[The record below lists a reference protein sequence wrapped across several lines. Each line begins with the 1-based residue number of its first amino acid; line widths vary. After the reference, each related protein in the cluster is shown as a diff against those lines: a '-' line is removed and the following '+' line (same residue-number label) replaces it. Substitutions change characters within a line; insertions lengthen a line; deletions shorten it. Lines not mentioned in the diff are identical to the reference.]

1 MNTLMLSRRFSRIKS
16 SIKDRANLV
25 SASRVVVKVKTQDP
39 FANRKNQLLK
49 QRTKDRQLE
58 NFKCSCHLICRTKNR
73 KRKWPFRIPGQPDG
87 TRAGRN
93 KFPTANGHTS
103 LRAIV
108 KSRTVRRIKWASL
121 KVNFCRPTRRQTM
134 NNSQR
139 NHRRRKK

>member
-25 SASRVVVKVKTQDP
+25 SASRVVVKVKTPDP
-39 FANRKNQLLK
+39 FANSKSQLLK

-58 NFKCSCHLICRTKNR
+58 NFKCSCHRICRTKNR
-73 KRKWPFRIPGQPDG
+73 IRKWLLRIPGQRDA

-93 KFPTANGHTS
+93 KLPTANGRTS

-108 KSRTVRRIKWASL
+108 KARKVRRIRWASL
-121 KVNFCRPTRRQTM
+121 KVNSCRPTKRQTM
-134 NNSQR
+134 KNSQR
-139 NHRRRKK
+139 KHTRRKK